1 MVLKL
6 MHSSKLKNTKYEQTD
21 GCDICGLRRMLD
33 YARAT
38 SAAAVAA
45 AAALLL
51 MLGVCDLCCTAVMR
65 RLSLDATG
73 ERCAVCAWG
82 VRCDVHVSPQSP
94 KHDTFFRWP
103 VASAAEKEQ
112 HTEHPRQHVLQ

>member
-65 RLSLDATG
+65 TLSIDDTKLAICSMCVG
-73 ERCAVCAWG
+73 RAVRCACVA
-82 VRCDVHVSPQSP
+82 P
-94 KHDTFFRWP
+94 KPKAQDFR
-103 VASAAEKEQ
+103 
-112 HTEHPRQHVLQ
+112 